1 MARAYP
7 KSAGLEFL
15 ASAGDQTYSLV
26 DGARLSLVDVAV
38 WVFQSVGLMI
48 PEPVAELAPIDHLG
62 RIAKSCH
69 SGYRAK
75 LKAAQVRLHNDR
87 CLHYG
92 LAEDPPTD

>member
-26 DGARLSLVDVAV
+26 AGARLSLVDVAV

-48 PEPVAELAPIDHLG
+48 PEPVAGLAPIDHLG

-75 LKAAQVRLHNDR
+75 L
-87 CLHYG
+87 
-92 LAEDPPTD
+92 